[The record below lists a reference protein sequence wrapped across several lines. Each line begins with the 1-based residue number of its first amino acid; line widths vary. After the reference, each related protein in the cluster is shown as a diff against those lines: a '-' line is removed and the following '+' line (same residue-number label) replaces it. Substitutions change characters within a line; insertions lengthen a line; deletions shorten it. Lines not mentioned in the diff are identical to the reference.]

1 MTTGLTQPE
10 TSRGSDKQLDADARM
25 VRRLLGYISMSDK
38 HEEARRKTDRIGGNL
53 RYGKHWNVQV
63 AAQRAALTVNVASA
77 LIDHKISIMTK
88 QQPVPVIEATDVG
101 DNESARLMRSCVMQW
116 WERDDMQAKVER
128 AVLLA
133 NCTRSSAIKFLW
145 DPTLYDGAGDVTGD
159 VLPGWKLIVDPRAS
173 QGERMQFCGDR
184 AMLPRARAMLLY
196 PKAAKKIEKAP
207 SVSEQGPSANASG
220 TGTPIRDPW
229 QKLHLDFPTTAIVN
243 GTPTLLSYTGNVPG
257 VNAASDLVQICELH
271 IRDYSMY
278 KATVKKKDEHG
289 RPVQKVK
296 TDESGMP
303 QFTPAEH
310 THHTA
315 PDGTPFSIPNYE
327 LVMEDVYEEVRK
339 RVYSF
344 WRRIT
349 LLLPDAEI
357 IEDVAWDYPLPYS
370 FFHDGDSLEGFW
382 VKGSLLDLES
392 LQGALNVS
400 LSTMLDNLRFSA
412 YRAYIA
418 YSGSMLERNTMNL
431 APGEILR
438 AGEKGTLEP
447 MPVAELSQAWMP
459 WVTFIIGLMEKLIGA
474 TGIMQGEAAG
484 RVDSA
489 AGYDLL
495 AEIGGST
502 LVKCT
507 QLMERSIA
515 DGIGIVGKF
524 MQEHYDEKHAVA
536 VEDLEGNITF
546 ERITPGSLRG
556 SFSYKVL
563 TGSSMAW
570 SESAVRARVLE
581 ELNQGLRDK
590 VSAWKALHIEDY
602 RSIMARMLQLPPQLQ
617 PAPPPRTRQQLPP
630 KPKTPKNGQAV
641 AR

>member
-1 MTTGLTQPE
+1 MARVIPE
-10 TSRGSDKQLDADARM
+10 LNPKGSDKEQDAEARM

-38 HEEARRKTDRIGGNL
+38 HEESRRKTDRIGGNL

-63 AAQRAALTVNVASA
+63 AAQRAALTVNVASV

-88 QQPVPVIEATDVG
+88 QQPVPVVEATDVG
-101 DNESARLMRSCVMQW
+101 DEESARLMRSCIMQW
-116 WERDDMQAKVER
+116 WERDGMQAKVER
-128 AVLLA
+128 AVLLS

-159 VLPGWKLIVDPRAS
+159 VLPGWKLIIDPRAAT
-173 QGERMQFCGDR
+173 GERMQFCGDR

-196 PKAAKKIEKAP
+196 PKAAKKIEVAP
-207 SVSEQGPSANASG
+207 SVQEQGPSANASG

-229 QKLHLDFPTTAIVN
+229 QKLHFDFPTTAIVN
-243 GTPTLLSYTGNVPG
+243 GTPTLLSYTGNVPS
-257 VNAASDLVQICELH
+257 VNASSDLVQIIELY
-271 IRDYSMY
+271 IRDYTLE
-278 KATVKKKDEHG
+278 KVERKKKDKHG
-289 RPVQKVK
+289 RPVQKVT
-296 TDESGMP
+296 TDDDGMP
-303 QFTPAEH
+303 QFNPSGM
-310 THHTA
+310 THHEA
-315 PDGTPFSIPNYE
+315 QDGTPFSIPNYE
-327 LVMEDVYEEVRK
+327 LVMEDVFEQVWSRK
-339 RVYSF
+339 YPF
-344 WRRIT
+344 WRRLT
-349 LLLPDAEI
+349 LLLPDAKVI
-357 IEDVAWDYPLPYS
+357 DDTAWDYPLPYS

-418 YSGSMLERNTMNL
+418 YQGAMLERNTMNL

-438 AGEKGTLEP
+438 AGEKGTVEP
-447 MPVAELSQAWMP
+447 LPVAELSQAWMP
-459 WVTFIIGLMEKLIGA
+459 WVNFIISLMEKLIGA

-489 AGYDLL
+489 AGYDML

-507 QLMERSIA
+507 QGMERSIG
-515 DGIGIVGKF
+515 DGMMIVGKF

-536 VEDLEGNITF
+536 VENMDGNITF

-556 SFSYKVL
+556 SFAYKVL
-563 TGSSMAW
+563 TGSSLAW
-570 SESAVRARVLE
+570 SESAVRARVIE
-581 ELNQGLRDK
+581 ELNLGLRDK
-590 VSAWKALHIEDY
+590 ISAWKALHTEDWRGILA
-602 RSIMARMLQLPPQLQ
+602 RSPMLAQ
-617 PAPPPRTRQQLPP
+617 PSPPPRTRQQVP
-630 KPKTPKNGQAV
+630 KAKAPGKNGGAKVLQ
-641 AR
+641 